1 MSSGTFAAFSKFH
14 LNTSKYTLM
23 KVVQLVE
30 GHNFRVEWHF
40 KFLSAKGWKTWSISS
55 TSCSPRHG
63 GIQSWQ
69 AVPAKTIV
77 KNTYEPL

>member
-1 MSSGTFAAFSKFH
+1 MPF
-14 LNTSKYTLM
+14 
-23 KVVQLVE
+23 QI
-30 GHNFRVEWHF
+30 
-40 KFLSAKGWKTWSISS
+40 LSAKGWKTWSTGS

-69 AVPAKTIV
+69 AVTAKTIV